1 MSSLSENN
9 GPNANNGKSSIFLE
23 FVIYLLF
30 FFGPLTG
37 NVILVLFHTLSTEFG
52 VSPSVILVAIP
63 AFMFPFAIMQLFSG
77 IISDIKGRFPVLII
91 GLIIFGVA
99 MLLAALSFNLV
110 LYAIAN
116 VLGGLGFGLINPVL
130 IALMTDITSPRDI
143 PNKMGY
149 LGASANL
156 GVGLGPLIAS
166 QMILIGWQS
175 IYILFI
181 IITVFGLSFFSTTS
195 RPPQKIPN
203 ESGLKV
209 LFTQLS
215 IELRRGV
222 IILLVIAAFLIS
234 HTYLAINI
242 WTSKILSGPPPI
254 IDDKLVG
261 LVLGIAGVGAALMGV
276 LTGITIKKKGIQ
288 IPLFFGSIVLFVS
301 LLLLLLI
308 GNTIENTESF
318 GILAVGWVLAGLAG
332 GTLFPSITYYSQVLS
347 PERRGALAGLLT
359 AGYFIGIALVPFTL
373 APLSERFG
381 ITGIYLSILGI
392 SVLFV
397 FILSLLYI
405 IAKRSIQKGEGNSH

>member
-1 MSSLSENN
+1 MRSFSENKEHN
-9 GPNANNGKSSIFLE
+9 TYNGKSSKFLE
-23 FVIYLLF
+23 FFIYLLF

-37 NVILVLFHTLSTEFG
+37 NVIMVLFHTLSTEFS
-52 VSPSVILVAIP
+52 VSLSEILIAIP
-63 AFMFPFAIMQLFSG
+63 AFMFPFAIIQLFSG
-77 IISDIKGRFPVLII
+77 VISDVKGRFPVLII

-99 MLLAALSFNLV
+99 MLLAALSFNLEI
-110 LYAIAN
+110 YAIAN

-130 IALMTDITSPRDI
+130 IGLMTDITSPRDI

-166 QMILIGWQS
+166 QMIIIGWQS

-181 IITVFGLSFFSTTS
+181 IITVFGLIFFSITS
-195 RPPQKIPN
+195 RPPQKIPE

-209 LFTQLS
+209 LLTQLS
-215 IELRRGV
+215 IELRRSV
-222 IILLVIAAFLIS
+222 IILLVLAAFLIS

-254 IDDKLVG
+254 IDESLVG

-276 LTGITIKKKGIQ
+276 LTGIAIKKKGIK
-288 IPLFFGSIVLFVS
+288 IPLIFGSIVLFVA
-301 LLLLLLI
+301 LLILLLI
-308 GNTIENTESF
+308 GNSIKNTETF

-359 AGYFIGIALVPFTL
+359 AGYFIGIAIVPTTL
-373 APLSERFG
+373 APLSEMFG
-381 ITGIYLSILGI
+381 ITGIYFFIFGI

-397 FILSLLYI
+397 LVLFLLYI
-405 IAKRSIQKGEGNSH
+405 IAKRSIHKGEGTSH

>member
-1 MSSLSENN
+1 MSSFTENKECN
-9 GPNANNGKSSIFLE
+9 TDNIKSSIFLE

-37 NVILVLFHTLSTEFG
+37 NVILVLFHTLSTEFN
-52 VSPSVILVAIP
+52 VSPSAILIAIP

-77 IISDIKGRFPVLII
+77 VISDIKGRYPVLII
-91 GLIIFGVA
+91 GLFIFGVA
-99 MLLAALSFNLV
+99 MLLAALSFNLI

-116 VLGGLGFGLINPVL
+116 ILGGLGFGFINPVI
-130 IALMTDITSPRDI
+130 IALMTDITSPRNI

-166 QMILIGWQS
+166 QMISIGWQS

-181 IITVFGLSFFSTTS
+181 IITVFGLIFFSTTA
-195 RPPQKIPN
+195 RPYQKTP
-203 ESGLKV
+203 EEAGLKV
-209 LFTQLS
+209 LLTQLS

-261 LVLGIAGVGAALMGV
+261 LVLGLAGFGAALIGI
-276 LTGITIKKKGIQ
+276 LTGIAINKRGIQ
-288 IPLFFGSIVLFVS
+288 IPLIFGSILLFIS
-301 LLLLLLI
+301 LLILLLI
-308 GNTIENTESF
+308 GNSISKPETF
-318 GILAVGWVLAGLAG
+318 KILAVGWIIAGLAG

-373 APLSERFG
+373 APISERFG

-397 FILSLLYI
+397 FILYLLYI
-405 IAKRSIQKGEGNSH
+405 IANRIIHTGEETLH

>member
-1 MSSLSENN
+1 MSSFTENKECN
-9 GPNANNGKSSIFLE
+9 TDNIKSSIFLE

-37 NVILVLFHTLSTEFG
+37 NVILVLFHTLSTEFN
-52 VSPSVILVAIP
+52 VSPSAILIAIP

-77 IISDIKGRFPVLII
+77 VISDIKGRYPVLII
-91 GLIIFGVA
+91 GLFVFGVA
-99 MLLAALSFNLV
+99 MLLAALSFNLI

-116 VLGGLGFGLINPVL
+116 ILGGLGFGFINPVI
-130 IALMTDITSPRDI
+130 IALMTDITSPRNI

-166 QMILIGWQS
+166 QMISIGWQS

-181 IITVFGLSFFSTTS
+181 IITVFGLLFFSTTT
-195 RPPQKIPN
+195 RPSQKTP
-203 ESGLKV
+203 EEAGLIV
-209 LFTQLS
+209 LLTQLS

-261 LVLGIAGVGAALMGV
+261 LVLGLAGFGAALIGI
-276 LTGITIKKKGIQ
+276 LTGIAINKRGIQ
-288 IPLFFGSIVLFVS
+288 IPLIFGSILLFIS
-301 LLLLLLI
+301 LLILLLI
-308 GNTIENTESF
+308 GNSISKPETF
-318 GILAVGWVLAGLAG
+318 KFLAVGWIIAGLAG

-373 APLSERFG
+373 APVSERFG
-381 ITGIYLSILGI
+381 ITGMYLSILGI

-397 FILSLLYI
+397 FILYLLYI
-405 IAKRSIQKGEGNSH
+405 IANRIIHTGEETLH